1 MFDYRKVH
9 EGRRFIQGQLD
20 FTSGQ
25 LDFTSLWNSNKHKK
39 HTCIRVF
46 TFKKKST
53 VIQKN
58 KHVPLM
64 PPWNHSLPSWTLNG
78 SQDPSWRTWGK
89 HMDDLV
95 MFRTA
100 TKNEEN
106 KNSRGNNSRFL
117 WKHVNFSSWSW
128 LKRLELFK
136 TLNRKWLTSELF
148 VEGSL
153 NNQNVKG
160 NIRICSLTVWH
171 WTNKS
176 KRARSSK
183 HWWWTLRLIR
193 TSLHL
198 SFNFFLHTISQLVSI
213 HTIQLGHT
221 WCNSDQNYWVVL
233 VLGNAAS
240 NSIGKTWCYNK

>member
-1 MFDYRKVH
+1 MESFPAFLNSEWQPGPILEDMRQTYGWFGDV
-9 EGRRFIQGQLD
+9 
-20 FTSGQ
+20 S
-25 LDFTSLWNSNKHKK
+25 NSNKKWGK
-39 HTCIRVF
+39 
-46 TFKKKST
+46 
-53 VIQKN
+53 QKESR
-58 KHVPLM
+58 KQLEI
-64 PPWNHSLPSWTLNG
+64 
-78 SQDPSWRTWGK
+78 SWR
-89 HMDDLV
+89 
-95 MFRTA
+95 
-100 TKNEEN
+100 
-106 KNSRGNNSRFL
+106 
-117 WKHVNFSSWSW
+117 W

-240 NSIGKTWCYNK
+240 NSIGKTWCYKVKGEQK

>member
-1 MFDYRKVH
+1 
-9 EGRRFIQGQLD
+9 
-20 FTSGQ
+20 
-25 LDFTSLWNSNKHKK
+25 
-39 HTCIRVF
+39 
-46 TFKKKST
+46 
-53 VIQKN
+53 
-58 KHVPLM
+58 
-64 PPWNHSLPSWTLNG
+64 
-78 SQDPSWRTWGK
+78 
-89 HMDDLV
+89 
-95 MFRTA
+95 MFRWCHCGIIPCLPELWMA
-100 TKNEEN
+100 TRTHPGGHEANIWMIRWCFEQQQKMRKTKRVEEAT
-106 KNSRGNNSRFL
+106 RDFFG
-117 WKHVNFSSWSW
+117 
-128 LKRLELFK
+128 LELFK
-136 TLNRKWLTSELF
+136 TLNRKWLTSEVS
-148 VEGSL
+148 VELSL
-153 NNQNVKG
+153 NNQHVKG

-240 NSIGKTWCYNK
+240 NSIGKTWCYKVKGEQK